1 MKKLYWVALFSILAI
16 PAVAPAETFKG
27 VALVDV
33 NCSAKVKADPD
44 AHTRACALQ
53 CQKSGFGILTPDGT
67 FLKLDAQGNQQAVQ
81 LLSKS
86 RKADHLRANVKGK
99 VTGDTIEVQSISLE

>member
-1 MKKLYWVALFSILAI
+1 VKKLYWVVLLAIFAI
-16 PAVAPAETFKG
+16 PAVAVAETFEG

-53 CQKSGFGILTPDGT
+53 CQKSGFGILTSDGT
-67 FLKLDAQGNQQAVQ
+67 FLKLNPQGNQQVVQ

-86 RKADHLRANVKGK
+86 HKTDHLRVNVKGK
-99 VTGDTIEVQSISLE
+99 VTAGALEVQSISLE